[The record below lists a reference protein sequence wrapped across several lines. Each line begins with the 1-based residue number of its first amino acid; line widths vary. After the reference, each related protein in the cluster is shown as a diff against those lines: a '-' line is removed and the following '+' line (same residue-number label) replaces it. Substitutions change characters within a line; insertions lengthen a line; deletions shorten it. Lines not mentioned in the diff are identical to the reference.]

1 MPASKPE
8 ECETFFFEAMNRG
21 DLEAAVALHEPNA
34 VTVQK
39 PGEVITG
46 LAATRELLRGFLAL
60 KPRFTF
66 EVSAVHSGDG
76 SLALTRAKWSL
87 VGTDSDGKPVAMFGK
102 NTELVRRQ
110 PDGAWLFVIVRP
122 EAD

>member
-1 MPASKPE
+1 MPARKPE
-8 ECETFFFEAMNRG
+8 ECETLFFEAMNRG

-39 PGEVITG
+39 SGEVITG
-46 LAATRELLRGFLAL
+46 LAATRDLLRGFLAL
-60 KPRFTF
+60 TPRFTV
-66 EVSAVHSGDG
+66 EVNAVHSGDG
-76 SLALTRAKWSL
+76 SLALTHVKWSL
-87 VGTDSDGKPVAMFGK
+87 IGTDSDGKPVAMSGK

-110 PDGAWLFVIVRP
+110 PDETWRFAIIRP